1 MPLSFCLC
9 LYLDIS
15 VSSSVCLSVCL
26 SDCLSSVSRLSVCLS
41 VCSVCL
47 PLLSVCL
54 SMFVCLSVYLS
65 VCLVCLSD
73 CLCLS
78 LACLCLLSLCLCIFV
93 SLSVSVCLS
102 SLFVSSL
109 SLFVGPYGRLSACLF
124 VGLPRHSTPQKCSA
138 PQYVD
143 HVMTWVEDQINKEDI
158 FPTTPGEKT
167 NRK

>member
-1 MPLSFCLC
+1 MSVYLFCLSAS
-9 LYLDIS
+9 L
-15 VSSSVCLSVCL
+15 
-26 SDCLSSVSRLSVCLS
+26 
-41 VCSVCL
+41 
-47 PLLSVCL
+47 VCL

-65 VCLVCLSD
+65 VCLSVLSVCLTVS
-73 CLCLS
+73 
-78 LACLCLLSLCLCIFV
+78 ACLLPVSVSCLCLCIFV

>member
-1 MPLSFCLC
+1 M
-9 LYLDIS
+9 
-15 VSSSVCLSVCL
+15 SVCLFCL
-26 SDCLSSVSRLSVCLS
+26 SASL
-41 VCSVCL
+41 
-47 PLLSVCL
+47 
-54 SMFVCLSVYLS
+54 VCLSVYVCMSICLSVCLS